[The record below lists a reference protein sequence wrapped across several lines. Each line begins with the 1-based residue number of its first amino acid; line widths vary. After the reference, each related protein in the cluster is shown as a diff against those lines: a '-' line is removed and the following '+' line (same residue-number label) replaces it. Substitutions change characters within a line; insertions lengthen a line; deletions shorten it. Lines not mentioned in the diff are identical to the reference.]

1 MEKVIVVKI
10 GGSTL
15 GSHDTTLEDLV
26 LLQKRGVSTLLV
38 HGGGQQVSS
47 WFSRSGIPSR
57 FIDGLRVTN
66 AEGLEIA
73 TAVLAGLVN
82 KRLVLRIQA
91 LGGKTIGLSGIDG
104 NMLWAS
110 VKKPELG
117 YVGEIARVNTTLL
130 ELLLGK
136 GYIPVLA
143 PICSGIVG
151 DGVSLLN
158 VNGDAAAGEIAAAI
172 GAEKL
177 VFLTDVDGIHDD
189 SGKSIARLTPAE
201 AQNMIGSGTASGGMI
216 PKIEACLKALT
227 AVRQARIVDGRASH
241 TLLREIEN
249 GSGGTTIASG

>member
-1 MEKVIVVKI
+1 
-10 GGSTL
+10 
-15 GSHDTTLEDLV
+15 
-26 LLQKRGVSTLLV
+26 
-38 HGGGQQVSS
+38 
-47 WFSRSGIPSR
+47 IPSR
-57 FIDGLRVTN
+57 FIDGLRVTD

-104 NMLWAS
+104 NVLWAS

-130 ELLLGK
+130 ELLLGN

-227 AVRQARIVDGRASH
+227 AVRQARVVDGRASH
-241 TLLREIEN
+241 ALLKEIQN